1 MDQVA
6 RPTWRTIGGVKH
18 SGVRMR
24 LTGCAATDVETSL
37 KRE

>member
-1 MDQVA
+1 MDQVVG
-6 RPTWRTIGGVKH
+6 PTWRTFGEVNH